1 MGLKKLIRQWL
12 DIDAA
17 PPAIHEANAEHE
29 LEAMF
34 PPPSPTSSVADA
46 LALISIGVGG
56 DRPQPSIHERHT
68 VAAKRKH
75 KAEPVIV
82 DPNDPAALLRS
93 LQS

>member
-12 DIDAA
+12 DIEE
-17 PPAIHEANAEHE
+17 PAQIVVSQEIIDPVNAGE
-29 LEAMF
+29 L
-34 PPPSPTSSVADA
+34 ADA
-46 LALISIGVGG
+46 LALVSIGVGSG
-56 DRPQPSIHERHT
+56 TSIHERHT

-75 KAEPVIV
+75 QAEPVIV